1 MTRMAVLM
9 YTMSTEIHLAKDP
22 CSYAYYLARECGW
35 ETSYVYFNTY
45 QLHDDE
51 FEKYCRLVHLGDE
64 SDFRKE
70 IAIGQ
75 KWLKENAMSLD
86 VLMLFNY
93 GTSTYRTANYAKKI
107 NPNLKI
113 WCKLDMSEGGFSH
126 FYDGTISRKIKS
138 MVERIKGHNIDLY
151 TVENKQFFDV
161 LKNHIAFKSRIEYLP
176 NCVSFLNVKRDEI
189 DKGQTKE
196 KICLTVGRIGDKNK
210 NNELFLNAIRMLPD
224 DILAEW
230 KFYFVGPYT
239 ESFCAY
245 VEKCCLERE
254 MLRETVVLL
263 GGVYEREKLY
273 EIYQKSRF
281 FILTSFSEGF
291 NVSVIEAMYFG
302 CYPILTH
309 YGRSV
314 MDVTDNGRLGTIL
327 KGYTAEELENVM
339 SHLLNRADVN
349 THEEIKAYARKNYSY
364 EHWSKVLAG
373 YIDKLLV

>member
-35 ETSYVYFNTY
+35 KTSYVYFNTY
-45 QLHDDE
+45 QLHDNQ
-51 FEKYCRLVHLGDE
+51 FEKYCRLVYLGDE
-64 SDFRKE
+64 IDFRKE
-70 IAIGQ
+70 IEIGK

-93 GTSTYRTANYAKKI
+93 GTATYRTANYAKKI

-138 MVERIKGHNIDLY
+138 MVERIKGYNIDLY
-151 TVENKQFFDV
+151 TVENKQFFDI
-161 LKNHIAFKSRIEYLP
+161 LKHHIAFKKRIKYLP
-176 NCVSFLNVKRDEI
+176 NCVSFLNVKCDEI
-189 DKGQTKE
+189 DKCQIKE
-196 KICLTVGRIGDKNK
+196 KICLTVGRIGDENK
-210 NNELFLNAIRMLPD
+210 NNELFLNAIRMLSD
-224 DILAEW
+224 DVLTEW

-239 ESFCAY
+239 ESFYEY
-245 VEKCCLERE
+245 VEKCCLERDV
-254 MLRETVVLL
+254 LRKAVVLL
-263 GGVYEREKLY
+263 GGVFERKKLY
-273 EIYQKSRF
+273 EIYQKSKF

-302 CYPILTH
+302 CYPLLTN

-327 KGYTAEELENVM
+327 EGYTAEELGKVM
-339 SHLLNRADVN
+339 SLLLNSVGMK
-349 THEEIKAYARKNYSY
+349 THDEIKAYTRKNYNY
-364 EHWSKVLAG
+364 EYWSRKLAG
-373 YIDKLLV
+373 YIEKL